1 MNKKTLALIVGLF
14 LITCGLL
21 YLALRTPP
29 YQKPAQSPTPTPLSV
44 NAHTV
49 LTLAPAGASE
59 SSSLKQYTL
68 VVGMDTNGD
77 MVNSVQLELAYD
89 PQALTGVVVT
99 PGKFFQQPSALVNN
113 VNTTD
118 GRISY
123 ALTEQVDLPSKKG
136 AGTVAYISFNVSPT
150 FTGKTTAVTF
160 LPKSAVAADKI
171 LESVLKKA
179 TGYTLTIV
187 RPSTTPTVGTN
198 PASQS
203 AQ

>member
-14 LITCGLL
+14 VITCGLL

-29 YQKPAQSPTPTPLSV
+29 YQKPAASPTPTPLSV
-44 NAHTV
+44 NAHTM
-49 LTLAPAGASE
+49 LSLAPTSASE
-59 SSSLKQYTL
+59 SSSLTKYTL
-68 VVGMDTNGD
+68 AVGMDTNGD
-77 MVNSVQLELAYD
+77 LVNSVQLELAYD

-99 PGKFFQQPSALVNN
+99 PGKFFQQPSALVNS

-123 ALTEQVDLPSKKG
+123 ALVEQMDLPSKKG
-136 AGTVAYISFNVSPT
+136 TGTVAYISFNVSPT
-150 FTGKTTAVTF
+150 FTGKTTPITF
-160 LPKSAVAADKI
+160 LPKTAVAADKI
-171 LESVLKKA
+171 LESVLRKA

-187 RPSTTPTVGTN
+187 KPSITQPVGTN
-198 PASQS
+198 SSTQS